1 MNTKFQ
7 QIQSYEDLKRQ
18 ATTVGML
25 LSAIRVGQE
34 VPGRD
39 RFLTVGLEVCD
50 IVRERGRLG
59 ERPSSPTYEDEAFM
73 DRFSRP
79 RSETALDYPAK
90 LETLTEQAITVRTVL
105 ERLLHLEQ
113 VPAEDVA
120 LSCNFYHLVY
130 DAF

>member
-1 MNTKFQ
+1 
-7 QIQSYEDLKRQ
+7 
-18 ATTVGML
+18 ML

-59 ERPSSPTYEDEAFM
+59 VSPPSPTYEDEAFM
-73 DRFSRP
+73 DRFYRP

-90 LETLTEQAITVRTVL
+90 LNTLTEQAVTVRTVL

-113 VPAEDVA
+113 VPAEEVA
-120 LSCNFYHLVY
+120 QSCNFYHLVY